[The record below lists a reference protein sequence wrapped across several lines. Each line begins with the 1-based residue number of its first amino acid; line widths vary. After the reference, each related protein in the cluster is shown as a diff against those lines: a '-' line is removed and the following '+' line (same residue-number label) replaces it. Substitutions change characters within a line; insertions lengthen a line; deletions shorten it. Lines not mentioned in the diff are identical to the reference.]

1 MSVYFIFY
9 REINNLV
16 AKIVCLYNLLLLND
30 YIVQRLF
37 NLYIINYYNRQ
48 ATFVPIY
55 IISLLNFNC
64 GATFIDNSKL
74 KTSREI
80 GCTSTSYD

>member
-9 REINNLV
+9 RGINNLV
-16 AKIVCLYNLLLLND
+16 AKIVYLYNLLHLND
-30 YIVQRLF
+30 YFVQRLF
-37 NLYIINYYNRQ
+37 TLYIINYYKRQ

-55 IISLLNFNC
+55 IISLLNFYC
-64 GATFIDNSKL
+64 GATLIDNSKL
-74 KTSREI
+74 KTIREI